1 MKKINKKI
9 TNPKSLKPSKIDFF
23 EYQIQNQQ
31 KSFAKLSFGVL
42 LTILSSITPKKYKLF
57 ILSNMKTNKLFV
69 GLVLSC
75 IVLLSFAQNC
85 CITNSIRVQGQGE
98 NNIKPNIALLYASL
112 SANGATASAALSNID
127 DQLNSI
133 ANALPLN
140 GVSASDVATSSISV
154 YPQYNYTNGT
164 SVIIGYTVYLSL
176 TVTIR
181 GIDTNSQKIASII
194 DVLANAGV
202 TSIYGLTYETAD
214 PNAGKAVARNNAW
227 NDAVSR
233 AKQYAQL
240 SGRKLGSVLII
251 EEVSVS
257 YYPYYYSVG
266 TTTGDPL
273 SSSPS
278 SFGSSPSLP
287 IGNILVTVI
296 VTVTWSLS

>member
-1 MKKINKKI
+1 M
-9 TNPKSLKPSKIDFF
+9 KPSKIDFF

-31 KSFAKLSFGVL
+31 KSFVKLSFGVL

-214 PNAGKAVARNNAW
+214 PNAEKRLPEQMHGMTQCPEQNNMP
-227 NDAVSR
+227 NF
-233 AKQYAQL
+233 Q
-240 SGRKLGSVLII
+240 
-251 EEVSVS
+251 EENLEV
-257 YYPYYYSVG
+257 
-266 TTTGDPL
+266 
-273 SSSPS
+273 
-278 SFGSSPSLP
+278 F
-287 IGNILVTVI
+287 
-296 VTVTWSLS
+296 W